1 MKTNKSQNHTKYD
14 CYTWIRC
21 LLLTMTMLVA
31 TSSCGEN
38 DTEDPA
44 LQQDLNTINAWNAGE
59 KVSEKSIQTY
69 GTDRCFE
76 ALTIDD
82 ALFQRIYKKSFKEDC
97 TIDREDL
104 RYLKV
109 LHRNIQGEILL
120 GEMICNKAIASDLLQ
135 IFRQLFDNAYPI
147 ERMVLID
154 NYDADD
160 TKSMV
165 ANNSSAFNFRFI
177 SGTTTLSNHSKG
189 MAIDINPLYNPY
201 VKNRTDGSLYVE
213 PEEGR
218 EYADRSKT
226 FDYKIEK
233 GDLCYRLFIEH
244 GFTWG
249 GEWTSLKDYQHFEKE

>member
-1 MKTNKSQNHTKYD
+1 MKDNKKYT
-14 CYTWIRC
+14 CKWTHC
-21 LLLTMTMLVA
+21 LLFVLTMLVA

-38 DTEDPA
+38 NTEDPT
-44 LQQDLNTINAWNAGE
+44 LQQELTAIREWNAGM
-59 KVSEKSIQTY
+59 KVSEKSILSY
-69 GTDRCFE
+69 GIDRCFE
-76 ALTIDD
+76 ASAIDD

-97 TIDREDL
+97 TIDRGDL

-120 GEMICNKAIASDLLQ
+120 GEMICNKAIANDLLQ

-147 ERMVLID
+147 ERMELID

-177 SGTTTLSNHSKG
+177 SGTTKLSNHSKG

-201 VKNRTDGSLYVE
+201 VKQRADGSLYVE

-218 EYADRSKT
+218 AYADRSKT
-226 FDYKIEK
+226 YNYKIEK

-249 GEWTSLKDYQHFEKE
+249 GEWISLKDYQHFEKE

>member
-1 MKTNKSQNHTKYD
+1 MKDNKKYT
-14 CYTWIRC
+14 CKWTHC
-21 LLLTMTMLVA
+21 LLLVLTMLVA

-38 DTEDPA
+38 NTEDPT
-44 LQQDLNTINAWNAGE
+44 LQQELTAIREWNAGM
-59 KVSEKSIQTY
+59 KVSEKSILSY
-69 GTDRCFE
+69 GIDRCFE
-76 ALTIDD
+76 ASTIDD

-97 TIDREDL
+97 TIDRGDL

-120 GEMICNKAIASDLLQ
+120 GEMICNKAIANDLLQ

-147 ERMVLID
+147 ERMELID

-177 SGTTTLSNHSKG
+177 SGTTKLSNHSKG

-201 VKNRTDGSLYVE
+201 VKQRADGSLYVE

-218 EYADRSKT
+218 VYADRSKT
-226 FDYKIEK
+226 YNYKIEK

-249 GEWTSLKDYQHFEKE
+249 GEWISLKDYQHFEKE

>member
-1 MKTNKSQNHTKYD
+1 MKDNKKYT
-14 CYTWIRC
+14 CKWTHC
-21 LLLTMTMLVA
+21 LLLVLTMLVA

-38 DTEDPA
+38 NTEDPT
-44 LQQDLNTINAWNAGE
+44 LQQELTAIREWNAGM
-59 KVSEKSIQTY
+59 KVSEKSILSY
-69 GTDRCFE
+69 GIDRCFE
-76 ALTIDD
+76 ASTIDD

-97 TIDREDL
+97 TIDRGDL

-120 GEMICNKAIASDLLQ
+120 GEMICNKAIANDLLQ

-147 ERMVLID
+147 ERMELID

-177 SGTTTLSNHSKG
+177 SGTTKLSNHSKG

-201 VKNRTDGSLYVE
+201 VKQRADGSLYVE

-218 EYADRSKT
+218 AYADRSKT
-226 FDYKIEK
+226 YNYKIEK

-249 GEWTSLKDYQHFEKE
+249 GEWISLKDYQHFEKE

>member
-1 MKTNKSQNHTKYD
+1 MKKKNMNCTKR
-14 CYTWIRC
+14 TERWTHC
-21 LLLTMTMLVA
+21 LLFIFTLLVA
-31 TSSCGEN
+31 TSSCGEDN
-38 DTEDPA
+38 TSNPA
-44 LQQDLNTINAWNAGE
+44 LQQDLKTISEWNAGV
-59 KVSEKSIQTY
+59 KVSEESILAY
-69 GTDRCFE
+69 GIDQCFKAE
-76 ALTIDD
+76 DIND
-82 ALFQRIYKKSFKEDC
+82 ALFQRIYKKSYKENC
-97 TIDREDL
+97 TIDRGDL

-109 LHRNIQGEILL
+109 LHRNIHGEIML
-120 GEMICNKAIASDLLQ
+120 GEIICNKVIAEDLLQ

-160 TKSMV
+160 TKSMID
-165 ANNSSAFNFRFI
+165 NNSSAFNFRFI
-177 SGTTTLSNHSKG
+177 SGTTKLSNHSKG

-201 VKNRTDGSLYVE
+201 VKQRTDGSLYVE

-218 EYADRSKT
+218 AYANRSNS
-226 FDYKIEK
+226 FEYKIEK